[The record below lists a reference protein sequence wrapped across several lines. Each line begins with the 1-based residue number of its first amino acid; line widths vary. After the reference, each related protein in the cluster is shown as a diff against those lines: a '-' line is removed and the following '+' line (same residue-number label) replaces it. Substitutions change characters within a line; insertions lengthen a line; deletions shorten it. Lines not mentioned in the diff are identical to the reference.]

1 MVTVKLLQ
9 HHPTLAVRVSPPDIG
24 CFRYDCF
31 VAYVQPFGWGS
42 REFLRKLVLGQQ
54 VTFKVDYRVES
65 ISRDFGTITLN
76 GESVSRAVVR
86 EGWARVKTGGQ
97 NREGETSPEYDE
109 LVKLEAE
116 AQGAK
121 RGMHSDDRAGAV
133 RDAKV
138 SNETC
143 ITRFLV
149 LKAPQAVLLERLRVR
164 LEGIPNFRM
173 LRLADCRRP
182 IFSMYKVGEVYLM
195 PRPMGSF
202 RGVHTILTSGFLL
215 DSAVER

>member
-1 MVTVKLLQ
+1 MT
-9 HHPTLAVRVSPPDIG
+9 A
-24 CFRYDCF
+24 F

-54 VTFKVDYRVES
+54 VAFKVDYRVES

-121 RGMHSDDRAGAV
+121 RGMHSDDRTGAV

-149 LKAPQAVLLERLRVR
+149 LRPQRLFWNGLKGRYPISACCVWR
-164 LEGIPNFRM
+164 IVEGPLPSCTKLVKSISCQGQWEA
-173 LRLADCRRP
+173 L
-182 IFSMYKVGEVYLM
+182 
-195 PRPMGSF
+195 
-202 RGVHTILTSGFLL
+202 GVSTPY
-215 DSAVER
+215 

>member
-1 MVTVKLLQ
+1 MVTVKLL
-9 HHPTLAVRVSPPDIG
+9 PASPDRLAVIVSRPPDIRLRG
-24 CFRYDCF
+24 CFHYGLFLAC
-31 VAYVQPFGWGS
+31 VQPFGWGS

-54 VTFKVDYRVES
+54 VAFKVDYRVES

-121 RGMHSDDRAGAV
+121 RGMHSDDRTGAV

-138 SNETC
+138 SNKTF
-143 ITRFLV
+143 ITRLLV
-149 LKAPQAVLLERLRVR
+149 LKASEAVPVETGSHFPYVT
-164 LEGIPNFRM
+164 
-173 LRLADCRRP
+173 LAD
-182 IFSMYKVGEVYLM
+182 G
-195 PRPMGSF
+195 
-202 RGVHTILTSGFLL
+202 
-215 DSAVER
+215 